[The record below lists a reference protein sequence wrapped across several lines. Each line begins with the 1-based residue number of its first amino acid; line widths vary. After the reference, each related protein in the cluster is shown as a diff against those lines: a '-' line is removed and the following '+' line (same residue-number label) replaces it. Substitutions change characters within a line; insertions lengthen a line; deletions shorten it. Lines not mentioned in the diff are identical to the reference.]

1 MDRDSHSS
9 SPSALVIVLLP
20 DPGVSTQKPTFGESG
35 DVTVLGLGLAR
46 RTALAAR
53 RAGYNQVYFQ
63 VRHHAAP
70 QGIPAISDWRSLADG
85 FALQPRPLIIV
96 HGAVLAE
103 SDWLEK
109 LIDVYPAPAN
119 WAAIPHKMIVLAA
132 PAVKDAIAV
141 LEADNGAY
149 DLTSVQQR
157 LTQSFG
163 APVAIPAAIDP
174 LVVTTPVD
182 VNDAEWRL
190 LRQLVK
196 DTDGFMARHVERPI
210 SLRIARRLASTGITP
225 NQITSLSVGIGL
237 SGALFFLCSQ
247 WVCQTIG
254 ALLFLAHS
262 ILDGCDGELARLKFQ
277 ESRFGGI
284 IDYWGDN
291 VVHIAVFGCIAISWA
306 LSIEAL
312 WPLLLGVAA
321 ALGNLASA
329 WLVYWRVMRP
339 KKDDGPLFTSVVTV
353 PDQSLARMLD
363 AASRRDFIYLAVILA
378 LFGKSTWFLV
388 LAAVGAPLFFLL
400 LLFLALRERV

>member
-1 MDRDSHSS
+1 
-9 SPSALVIVLLP
+9 
-20 DPGVSTQKPTFGESG
+20 
-35 DVTVLGLGLAR
+35 
-46 RTALAAR
+46 
-53 RAGYNQVYFQ
+53 
-63 VRHHAAP
+63 
-70 QGIPAISDWRSLADG
+70 
-85 FALQPRPLIIV
+85 
-96 HGAVLAE
+96 
-103 SDWLEK
+103 
-109 LIDVYPAPAN
+109 
-119 WAAIPHKMIVLAA
+119 MIVRAA
-132 PAVKDAIAV
+132 QAVKDAIAV
-141 LEADNGAY
+141 LEADKGAY

-163 APVAIPAAIDP
+163 APVTIPAAIDP

-182 VNDAEWRL
+182 VDDAERRL
-190 LRQLVK
+190 LRRLVK

-210 SLRIARRLASTGITP
+210 SLRIARRLASTAITP
-225 NQITSLSVGIGL
+225 NQITLLSVGIGL

-247 WVCQTIG
+247 WVCQTVG

-277 ESRFGGI
+277 ETRFGGI

-363 AASRRDFIYLAVILA
+363 AASRRDFIYLVVILA